1 MTVPAPLDPTVP
13 VRWGILGTGGIAR
26 SFAEDLVNVPDAV
39 VGAVGSRTA
48 GRAQEFAAG
57 LSRRDGTEE
66 PVAHGSYADLVADP
80 DVDVIYV
87 ATPHPAHREDTLA
100 ALGAGKA
107 VLCEKPFAVDAG
119 SAREMVAAARAS
131 GVFLMEAMWTRF
143 LPHMTYLKELVSSGG
158 LGEVVTVTAEH
169 GQGFV
174 EDASHRLF
182 APELGGG
189 ALLDL
194 GIYPVSFACWMLG
207 TPVSVTAVS
216 DAAFTGVDGQTSAV
230 LRFAGGAHAVV
241 TTTLRA
247 QTVNAA
253 GVSGT
258 SGRVVVEP
266 TFYAPSALV
275 ETIGAGEP
283 VRREFATVGHGLHY
297 EAAEVGRC
305 LRAGLTE
312 SAVMPWDDTLAVM
325 DVMDEIRD
333 QIGLRY
339 PWETASTG

>member
-1 MTVPAPLDPTVP
+1 MTVPTPLEPAAP

-26 SFAEDLVNVPDAV
+26 SFAEDLVHVPDAV

-48 GRAQEFAAG
+48 GRAQEFADG
-57 LSRRDGTEE
+57 LSRREGTGV
-66 PVAHGSYADLVADP
+66 PNAHGSYAGLVADP
-80 DVDVIYV
+80 EVDVIYV
-87 ATPHPAHREDTLA
+87 ATPHPSHREDTLV
-100 ALGAGKA
+100 ALAAGKA
-107 VLCEKPFAVDAG
+107 VLCEKPFAVDSG
-119 SAREMVAAARAS
+119 SARDMAAAARSS
-131 GVFLMEAMWTRF
+131 GAFLMEAMWTRF

-169 GQGFV
+169 GQGFA

-182 APELGGG
+182 APDLGGG

-216 DAAFTGVDGQTSAV
+216 DPAFTGVDGQTSAV

-247 QTVNAA
+247 RTENAA
-253 GVSGT
+253 AVSGT
-258 SGRVVVEP
+258 RGRVVVEP
-266 TFYAPSALV
+266 TFYAPSAIV
-275 ETIGAGEP
+275 ETLGDGAP
-283 VRREFATVGHGLHY
+283 IRREFATVGRGLHY
-297 EAAEVGRC
+297 EAVEVGRC
-305 LRAGLTE
+305 LRAGLLE
-312 SAVMPWDDTLAVM
+312 SPVMPLAATVAVME
-325 DVMDEIRD
+325 VMDEIRD

-339 PWETASTG
+339 PWETAT